1 VNVSADNRTGMA
13 ELARH
18 LVRDHGYRRLAY
30 IDGHADSPDNLA
42 RKDAF
47 SEQVTADGA
56 EFISGPRWQGSYTA
70 SGGARV
76 IEHLLASGDSLPQA
90 IACANDQTAL
100 GVVYALMRH
109 GIDVPGGVAV
119 TGFDDIPV
127 ARHLHPQLTTVR
139 QPITDLGA
147 SAFETM
153 YSMITDAGHP
163 RHDVILPTWMIRR
176 ESCGC
181 RSPSGPG

>member
-1 VNVSADNRTGMA
+1 V
-13 ELARH
+13 
-18 LVRDHGYRRLAY
+18 
-30 IDGHADSPDNLA
+30 
-42 RKDAF
+42 
-47 SEQVTADGA
+47 
-56 EFISGPRWQGSYTA
+56 
-70 SGGARV
+70 
-76 IEHLLASGDSLPQA
+76 PQA

-127 ARHLHPQLTTVR
+127 ARHLHPQLTTVP
-139 QPITDLGA
+139 QPTTDLGA
-147 SAFETM
+147 SAFETL

-163 RHDVILPTWMIRR
+163 RQDVILPTRMIRR

-181 RSPSGPG
+181 PPDTARFAARQA